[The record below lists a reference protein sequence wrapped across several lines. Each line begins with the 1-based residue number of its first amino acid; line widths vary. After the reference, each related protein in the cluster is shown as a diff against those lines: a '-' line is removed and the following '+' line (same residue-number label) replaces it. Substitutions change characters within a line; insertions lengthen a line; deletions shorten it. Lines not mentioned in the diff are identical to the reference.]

1 MADGRSSISCDSFDA
16 QARMTTMNT
25 HDPYDLERF
34 VRAQVGVYETAL
46 AEIQAGRKRSHWM
59 WFIFPQ
65 FAGLGKSPTS
75 QHYAIRSRAEAK
87 AYLAHPLLGA
97 RLCACCEAAV
107 AVAVSGRSARDIFGS
122 PDDVKLRSCATLF
135 AATSPQEPVFQA
147 LLDVYFAGEPDQ
159 RTLQLLA
166 HDSQALHG

>member
-1 MADGRSSISCDSFDA
+1 
-16 QARMTTMNT
+16 MNAN
-25 HDPYDLERF
+25 DPYDLDRF
-34 VRAQVGVYETAL
+34 VQAQVGVYETAL
-46 AEIQAGRKRSHWM
+46 TEIQNGRKRSHWM

-65 FAGLGKSPTS
+65 FVGLGNSPTS
-75 QHYAIRSRAEAK
+75 RHYAIRSRGEAK

-97 RLCACCEAAV
+97 RLCSCARA

-135 AATSPQEPVFQA
+135 AETSPENSVFQE

-159 RTLQLLA
+159 RTLELLA
-166 HDSQALHG
+166 RASDED